1 MRISEKPGTSTKGRI
16 ISLAIGCLLSALV
29 GEGLLR
35 LVMPHWDE
43 FFSGRFMTKITA
55 PDNSLVMIGR
65 AGFDGYFSQNNGD
78 FRVQIAINKSGFR
91 NPEPI
96 EEAAGKIWVIGDSM
110 AFGWGVERQQTYTEV
125 IERELG
131 QGAYNVASPGTD
143 VCGYQSLMSLMPKTV
158 RPRAVIVGLIME
170 NDMRVYDCAAKR
182 SADHPQK
189 EKTWRPTF
197 MNAKRFL
204 TKYSALYNTVV
215 VSLKRVN
222 PINEALIVLGLAN
235 KPHAYRRGFPAEK
248 VGEIAAS
255 TADELA
261 RLKSMAPRDIPFA
274 VLITPARFDL
284 MADDPVYREMRLKA
298 TREIRARGIVA
309 IDPYEAFKEAGSK
322 PTHFVHDG
330 HWSPLGHEIAGKAA
344 ATWLRTRLPAS

>member
-1 MRISEKPGTSTKGRI
+1 MRVSNKPSIKGRI
-16 ISLAIGCLLSALV
+16 LSLVIGCLLSALV

-35 LVMPHWDE
+35 IVMPHWDE
-43 FFSGRFMTKITA
+43 FFSGRFMTKVTA
-55 PDNSLVMIGR
+55 PDNSRVTIGR

-78 FRVQIAINKSGFR
+78 FRVQITINKAGFR

-110 AFGWGVERQQTYTEV
+110 AFGWGVERRQTYTEV

-158 RPRAVIVGLIME
+158 HPRAVIVGLILE
-170 NDMRVYDCAAKR
+170 NDMRVYDCAATR
-182 SADHPQK
+182 STERPQE

-197 MNAKRFL
+197 LKAKRLL
-204 TKYSALYNTVV
+204 TKYSALYNIVV

-222 PINEALIVLGLAN
+222 LVNEALIALGLAN
-235 KPHAYRRGFPAEK
+235 KSHAYRRGFPAEK
-248 VGEIAAS
+248 VGEVAAS
-255 TADELA
+255 TADEIA

-274 VLITPARFDL
+274 VLIAPARFDL
-284 MADDPVYREMRLKA
+284 MTGDTVYRQMRLKA
-298 TREIRARGIVA
+298 MQEIKARGIVA
-309 IDPYEAFKEAGSK
+309 IDPFEAFKEAGFK
-322 PTHFVHDG
+322 PTHFAHDG
-330 HWSPLGHEIAGKAA
+330 HWSPLGHEIVGKVVAK
-344 ATWLRTRLPAS
+344 WLRTRLPAG